1 MPLGAVRLRRPG
13 VISCPG
19 VFQNESA
26 MSPSSTAYPSARD
39 LMDALRFLPEEGQ
52 IWLGEQRMLLMSLQ
66 ASAFFRSELVTT
78 LGVERARG
86 VFIRLGY
93 YSGLQDAELGESL
106 RGERLGLR
114 ESFLAGPQ
122 LHALQGH
129 VQAIPVVVEVDPE
142 HNLFRSEFVWK
153 GSFEVE
159 VWRAR
164 GIQEMP
170 VCWTLL
176 GYASGYATQLLG
188 REVQYRELECRGCGD
203 AQCRIVGKFAEEWP
217 DHEAFS
223 ALLREAP
230 LIDELYELQ
239 ARVATLEGDLARRHR
254 DEDWGP
260 IGSAPA
266 FREMLAMLDSAAPS
280 QVPVLLLGETG
291 TGKEIL
297 ARRLHD
303 HSQRAEGPF
312 IAVNC
317 AAIPPELIESELFG
331 VEKGAYTG
339 AVQSR
344 LGRFERAHGGTLFLD
359 ELAELSPRAQA
370 ALLRALQEQ
379 QIERVGGQ
387 ALQDVDVRVVAATH
401 GDLARRVE
409 EGSFRKDLFFRLNAF
424 TLTVPPLR
432 ERREDILPLAEHF
445 LSRCELHYQRRT
457 LGFSDQAH
465 SAMAQ
470 YAWPGN
476 VRELK
481 NTIERGVILTAD
493 HKHITERALF
503 GGYRVPTLERE
514 KGQGLDDKG
523 RLAAAPDGAVGE
535 ASPQQHIQ
543 ALFDAGLTL
552 EGIEREMLV
561 AAQAESDGNIA
572 AAARRLGMTRPSYAY
587 RLKKYG
593 LR

>member
-1 MPLGAVRLRRPG
+1 
-13 VISCPG
+13 
-19 VFQNESA
+19 
-26 MSPSSTAYPSARD
+26 MSSSTHDYPSARD

-66 ASAFFRSELVTT
+66 ASAFFRNELVTT

-93 YSGLQDAELGESL
+93 YSGLQDAELGEAL
-106 RGERLGLR
+106 RGKQLGLH

-129 VQAIPVVVEVDPE
+129 VQAIPVRVEIDLE
-142 HNLFRSEFVWK
+142 RDHFRSEFIWK

-164 GIQEMP
+164 GVQDAP

-188 REVQYRELECRGCGD
+188 REVQYREVECLGCGD
-203 AQCRIVGKFAEEWP
+203 AQCRIIGRLAEEWP

-223 ALLREAP
+223 AVLREAP
-230 LIDELYELQ
+230 LIDELYNLQ
-239 ARVATLEGDLARRHR
+239 ARVATLEGDLARRPH
-254 DEDWGP
+254 DDDWGP

-266 FREMLAMLDSAAPS
+266 FREMLTMLDSAAAAD
-280 QVPVLLLGETG
+280 VPVLLLGETG

-297 ARRLHD
+297 AQRLHEQ
-303 HSQRAEGPF
+303 SPRANGPF
-312 IAVNC
+312 VAINC

-370 ALLRALQEQ
+370 ALLRALQEH

-387 ALQDVDVRVVAATH
+387 GIREVDVRVVAATH
-401 GDLARRVE
+401 ADLNRRIE
-409 EGSFRKDLFFRLNAF
+409 EGSFRRDLFFRLNAF
-424 TLTVPPLR
+424 TLSVPPLR
-432 ERREDILPLAEHF
+432 ERPEDVLSLAEYF
-445 LSRCELHYQRRT
+445 LARCEQHYQRRT
-457 LGFSDQAH
+457 LGFSDQAR
-465 SAMAQ
+465 SAMLQ
-470 YAWPGN
+470 YGWPGN

-481 NTIERGVILTAD
+481 NSIERGVILTAD
-493 HKHITERALF
+493 QKHITERALF
-503 GGYRVPTLERE
+503 GDYRVPTLERE
-514 KGQGLDDKG
+514 KGQGLDDRG
-523 RLAAAPDGAVGE
+523 RLSEPPDTSAEGI
-535 ASPQQHIQ
+535 SPRQHIQ

-552 EGIEREMLV
+552 EDIEREMLM
-561 AAQAESDGNIA
+561 AAQADSDSNIA
-572 AAARRLGMTRPSYAY
+572 AAARRLGMTRPAYAY

>member
-1 MPLGAVRLRRPG
+1 M
-13 VISCPG
+13 
-19 VFQNESA
+19 
-26 MSPSSTAYPSARD
+26 PSSTPQYPSARD

-52 IWLGEQRMLLMSLQ
+52 IWLGEQRMILMSLQ
-66 ASAFFRSELVTT
+66 ASAFFRNELVTT
-78 LGVERARG
+78 LGAERARG

-114 ESFLAGPQ
+114 DSFLAGPQ

-129 VQAIPVVVEVDPE
+129 VKAVPGQLDIDLENDR
-142 HNLFRSEFVWK
+142 FYSEFVWK

-159 VWRAR
+159 VWRGR
-164 GIQEMP
+164 DTQSIP

-188 REVQYRELECRGCGD
+188 REVQYREVECLGCGD
-203 AQCRIVGKFAEEWP
+203 ARCRIIGKFAEEWP
-217 DHEAFS
+217 DHQAFS
-223 ALLREAP
+223 AVLREAP

-239 ARVATLEGDLARRHR
+239 ARVATLEGDLTRRQHE
-254 DEDWGP
+254 DDWGP
-260 IGSAPA
+260 IGAAPA
-266 FREMLAMLDSAAPS
+266 FREMLAMLDSAAAAE
-280 QVPVLLLGETG
+280 VPVLLLGETG

-297 ARRLHD
+297 ARRLHEQ
-303 HSQRAEGPF
+303 SQRAAGPF

-370 ALLRALQEQ
+370 ALLRALQEH

-387 ALQDVDVRVVAATH
+387 GVKEVDVRVVAATH
-401 GDLARRVE
+401 TDLLQRVE
-409 EGSFRKDLFFRLNAF
+409 EGHFRRDLFFRLNAF

-432 ERREDILPLAEHF
+432 ERDEDIPALAEHF
-445 LSRCELHYQRRT
+445 LARCEHHYQRRT
-457 LGFSDQAH
+457 LGFSDQAR
-465 SAMAQ
+465 SAITQ

-481 NTIERGVILTAD
+481 NSIERGVILTD
-493 HKHITERALF
+493 DQKHITERALF
-503 GGYRVPTLERE
+503 GDYRVPTLQRE
-514 KGQGLDDKG
+514 KGQGLDERG
-523 RLAAAPDGAVGE
+523 RLS
-535 ASPQQHIQ
+535 ASADASDTEVTPRQQIQ

-552 EGIEREMLV
+552 EDIEREMLM
-561 AAQAESDGNIA
+561 AAQEESQGNIA
-572 AAARRLGMTRPSYAY
+572 AAARRLGMTRPAYAY
-587 RLKKYG
+587 RLKKYD

>member
-1 MPLGAVRLRRPG
+1 MGDILSRRTADEL
-13 VISCPG
+13 S
-19 VFQNESA
+19 
-26 MSPSSTAYPSARD
+26 MSPSTSQYPSARD

-52 IWLGEQRMLLMSLQ
+52 VWLGEQRMLLMSLQ
-66 ASAFFRSELVTT
+66 ASAFFRNELATT
-78 LGVERARG
+78 LGIERARG
-86 VFIRLGY
+86 LFIRLGY

-106 RGERLGLR
+106 RGEHLGLR

-129 VQAIPVVVEVDPE
+129 VQAIPVTVEIDPE
-142 HNLFRSEFVWK
+142 HNHFRSEFIWK

-159 VWRAR
+159 VWRSR
-164 GIQEMP
+164 GIQDAP

-188 REVQYRELECRGCGD
+188 REVQYREVECLGCGD
-203 AQCRIVGKFAEEWP
+203 AQCRVIGKFAEKWS

-239 ARVATLEGDLARRHR
+239 ARVATLEGDLARRPR
-254 DEDWGP
+254 DDDWGP

-266 FREMLAMLDSAAPS
+266 FHEMLAMLDSAAAAE
-280 QVPVLLLGETG
+280 VPVLLLGETG

-297 ARRLHD
+297 ARRLHEQ
-303 HSQRAEGPF
+303 SQRASGPF
-312 IAVNC
+312 VAINC

-387 ALQDVDVRVVAATH
+387 GVREVDVRVVAATH
-401 GDLARRVE
+401 ADLNLRME
-409 EGSFRKDLFFRLNAF
+409 EGSFRRDLFFRLNAF

-432 ERREDILPLAEHF
+432 ERPEDIPPLAEHF
-445 LSRCELHYQRRT
+445 LARCEHHYQRRT
-457 LGFSDQAH
+457 LGFSDQAR
-465 SAMAQ
+465 SAMLQ
-470 YAWPGN
+470 FAWPGN

-481 NTIERGVILTAD
+481 NSIERGVILTAD
-493 HKHITERALF
+493 QKHITERALL
-503 GGYRVPTLERE
+503 GNNRVPTLKRE
-514 KGQGLDDKG
+514 KGQGLDDRG
-523 RLAAAPDGAVGE
+523 RLSESPNASAEG
-535 ASPQQHIQ
+535 ASPSQHIQ

-552 EGIEREMLV
+552 EDIEREMLL
-561 AAQAESDGNIA
+561 AAQAASEGNIA
-572 AAARRLGMTRPSYAY
+572 AAARRLGMTRPAYAY
-587 RLKKYG
+587 RLKKYD

>member
-1 MPLGAVRLRRPG
+1 MPAYFP
-13 VISCPG
+13 
-19 VFQNESA
+19 VFSEIA
-26 MSPSSTAYPSARD
+26 MPAKPHDYPSARD

-66 ASAFFRSELVTT
+66 ASAFFRNELVTT
-78 LGVERARG
+78 LGIERARG

-93 YSGLQDAELGESL
+93 YSGLQDAELGEAL
-106 RGERLGLR
+106 RGKQLGLR
-114 ESFLAGPQ
+114 DSFLAGPQ

-129 VQAIPVVVEVDPE
+129 VQAIPVSVDIDPE
-142 HNLFRSEFVWK
+142 RNRFYSEFIWK

-159 VWRAR
+159 VWRSR
-164 GIQEMP
+164 GVQEDP

-176 GYASGYATQLLG
+176 GYASGYATQLLE
-188 REVQYRELECRGCGD
+188 REVQYREVECMGCGD
-203 AQCRIVGKFAEEWP
+203 VQCRIVGRFAEEWP

-230 LIDELYELQ
+230 LIDELYDLQ
-239 ARVATLEGDLARRHR
+239 ARVATLEGDLARRSR
-254 DEDWGP
+254 DEDWSP

-266 FREMLAMLDSAAPS
+266 FREMLTMLDSAAAAE
-280 QVPVLLLGETG
+280 VPVLLLGETG

-297 ARRLHD
+297 ARRLHEQ
-303 HSQRAEGPF
+303 SQRAEGPF

-317 AAIPPELIESELFG
+317 AAIPQELIESELFG

-339 AVQSR
+339 ATQSR

-359 ELAELSPRAQA
+359 ELSELSPRAQA

-387 ALQDVDVRVVAATH
+387 AVREVDVRVVAATH
-401 GDLARRVE
+401 TDLHQRVE
-409 EGSFRKDLFFRLNAF
+409 EGRFRRDLFFRLNAF

-432 ERREDILPLAEHF
+432 ERREDIHALAEHF
-445 LSRCELHYQRRT
+445 LTRCEHHYQRRT
-457 LGFSDQAH
+457 LGLSDQAR
-465 SAMAQ
+465 SALTQ

-503 GGYRVPTLERE
+503 GDYQVPTLKRE
-514 KGQGLDDKG
+514 KSQGLDEQG
-523 RLAAAPDGAVGE
+523 RLTAPRGYDAPGSA
-535 ASPQQHIQ
+535 QQQIQ
-543 ALFDAGLTL
+543 ALFEAGLTL
-552 EGIEREMLV
+552 EDIEREMLIASQ
-561 AAQAESDGNIA
+561 AASEGNIA
-572 AAARRLGMTRPSYAY
+572 AAARRLGMTRPAYAY

>member
-1 MPLGAVRLRRPG
+1 MTA
-13 VISCPG
+13 
-19 VFQNESA
+19 
-26 MSPSSTAYPSARD
+26 STPQYPSARD

-52 IWLGEQRMLLMSLQ
+52 VWLGEQRMLLMSLQ
-66 ASAFFRSELVTT
+66 ASAFFRNELVST
-78 LGVERARG
+78 LGAERARG

-106 RGERLGLR
+106 RGRQLGLHD
-114 ESFLAGPQ
+114 SFLAGPQ
-122 LHALQGH
+122 LHALLGH
-129 VQAIPVVVEVDPE
+129 VKAVPGQLDIDLEAGR
-142 HNLFRSEFVWK
+142 FYSEFIWQ

-159 VWRAR
+159 VWRSR
-164 GIQEMP
+164 GVQSAP

-188 REVQYRELECRGCGD
+188 REVQYREVECLGCGD
-203 AQCRIVGKFAEEWP
+203 ARCRIIGKLAEKWS

-223 ALLREAP
+223 SLLREAP

-239 ARVATLEGDLARRHR
+239 ARVATLEGDLTHQRP
-254 DEDWGP
+254 DDDWGP

-266 FREMLAMLDSAAPS
+266 FREMLTMLDSAAVS
-280 QVPVLLLGETG
+280 EVPVLLLGETG

-297 ARRLHD
+297 ARRLHEQ
-303 HSQRAEGPF
+303 SLRAKGPF
-312 IAVNC
+312 VAVNC

-370 ALLRALQEQ
+370 ALLRALQEH

-387 ALQDVDVRVVAATH
+387 DVREVDVRVVAATH
-401 GDLARRVE
+401 NDLHQRVAEGAFRR
-409 EGSFRKDLFFRLNAF
+409 DLFFRLNAF

-432 ERREDILPLAEHF
+432 DRLEDIPTLADHF
-445 LSRCELHYQRRT
+445 LAGCEHHYQRRT
-457 LGFSDQAH
+457 LGFSDQAR

-470 YAWPGN
+470 YTWPGN

-493 HKHITERALF
+493 QKHITERALF
-503 GGYRVPTLERE
+503 GDYRVPTLQKE
-514 KGQGLDDKG
+514 KGQGLNDRG
-523 RLAAAPDGAVGE
+523 QLE
-535 ASPQQHIQ
+535 ASTETPDSEGTPRQHIQ

-552 EGIEREMLV
+552 EDIEREMLI
-561 AAQAESDGNIA
+561 AAQEESEGNIA
-572 AAARRLGMTRPSYAY
+572 AAARRLGMTRPAYAY
-587 RLKKYG
+587 RLKKYA

>member
-1 MPLGAVRLRRPG
+1 
-13 VISCPG
+13 
-19 VFQNESA
+19 
-26 MSPSSTAYPSARD
+26 MSSSSTDYPSARD

-93 YSGLQDAELGESL
+93 YSGLQDAELGEAL
-106 RGERLGLR
+106 RGKALGLR
-114 ESFLAGPQ
+114 DSFLAGPQ

-129 VQAIPVVVEVDPE
+129 VQAIPVRVEIDPE
-142 HNLFRSEFVWK
+142 HDHFRSEFVWK

-164 GIQEMP
+164 GMQEMP

-188 REVQYRELECRGCGD
+188 REVQYREVECRGCGD
-203 AQCRIVGKFAEEWP
+203 AQCRIIGKFAEEWP

-239 ARVATLEGDLARRHR
+239 ARVATLEGDLARRR
-254 DEDWGP
+254 REDDWSP
-260 IGSAPA
+260 IGKASP
-266 FREMLAMLDSAAPS
+266 FLEMLEMLDSAAPS
-280 QVPVLLLGETG
+280 DVPVLLLGETG

-303 HSQRAEGPF
+303 QSQRADGPF

-359 ELAELSPRAQA
+359 ELSELSPRAQA

-387 ALQDVDVRVVAATH
+387 ALRDVDVRVVAATH

-432 ERREDILPLAEHF
+432 DRREDILPLAEYF
-445 LSRCELHYQRRT
+445 LARCEHHYQRRT
-457 LGFSDQAH
+457 LGFSDQAR
-465 SAMAQ
+465 STMSQ

-476 VRELK
+476 IRELK
-481 NTIERGVILTAD
+481 NTVERGVILTAD
-493 HKHITERALF
+493 HKQITERALF
-503 GGYRVPTLERE
+503 GDYRVPTLERE
-514 KGQGLDDKG
+514 KGQGLDDSG
-523 RLAAAPDGAVGE
+523 MLVQRPGEPAASTPEQRIRPLLE
-535 ASPQQHIQ
+535 A
-543 ALFDAGLTL
+543 GMTL
-552 EGIEREMLV
+552 EEVERQMIE
-561 AAQAESDGNIA
+561 AAHVDNGGNIT
-572 AAARRLGMTRPSYAY
+572 AAARQLGMTRAAYAY

-593 LR
+593 LQ

>member
-1 MPLGAVRLRRPG
+1 M
-13 VISCPG
+13 
-19 VFQNESA
+19 
-26 MSPSSTAYPSARD
+26 PSSTPQYPSARD

-52 IWLGEQRMLLMSLQ
+52 VWLGEQRMLLMSIQ
-66 ASAFFRSELVTT
+66 ASAFFRNELVTT
-78 LGVERARG
+78 LGMERARG

-114 ESFLAGPQ
+114 DSFLAGPQ

-129 VQAIPVVVEVDPE
+129 VKAIPGALEIDLE
-142 HNLFRSEFVWK
+142 HDHFYSEFVWQ

-159 VWRAR
+159 VWRTR
-164 GIQEMP
+164 GVQSAP

-188 REVQYRELECRGCGD
+188 REVQYREVECLGCGD
-203 AQCRIVGKFAEEWP
+203 AHCRIIGRLAEEWP
-217 DHEAFS
+217 DHAAFS
-223 ALLREAP
+223 AILREAP

-239 ARVATLEGDLARRHR
+239 ARVATLEGDLARRAQ
-254 DEDWGP
+254 DDDWGP

-266 FREMLAMLDSAAPS
+266 FREMLAMLDSAAAS
-280 QVPVLLLGETG
+280 EVPVLLLGETG
-291 TGKEIL
+291 TGKEVL
-297 ARRLHD
+297 ARRLHER
-303 HSQRAEGPF
+303 SERAAGPF
-312 IAVNC
+312 VAVNC

-339 AVQSR
+339 AIQSR
-344 LGRFERAHGGTLFLD
+344 LGRFERADGGTLFLD

-387 ALQDVDVRVVAATH
+387 GVKTVNVRLVAATH
-401 GDLARRVE
+401 ADLARRVE
-409 EGSFRKDLFFRLNAF
+409 EGRFRRDLFFRLNAF
-424 TLTVPPLR
+424 TLRVPPLR
-432 ERREDILPLAEHF
+432 ERHEDIPALASHF
-445 LSRCELHYQRRT
+445 LAGCEHHYRRRT
-457 LGFSDQAH
+457 LGFSDQAR
-465 SAMAQ
+465 SAMLQ

-481 NTIERGVILTAD
+481 NSIERGVILTPD
-493 HKHITERALF
+493 QKHITERALF
-503 GGYRVPTLERE
+503 GDYRVPTLERE
-514 KGQGLDDKG
+514 RGQGLDAEG
-523 RLAAAPDGAVGE
+523 RLAENEEGHRDEPSRAPV
-535 ASPQQHIQ
+535 Q
-543 ALFDAGLTL
+543 ALFDAGMTL
-552 EGIEREMLV
+552 EDIEKELLIT
-561 AAQAESDGNIA
+561 AQAECQGNIA
-572 AAARRLGMTRPSYAY
+572 AAARRLGMTRPAYAY

>member
-1 MPLGAVRLRRPG
+1 MT
-13 VISCPG
+13 
-19 VFQNESA
+19 
-26 MSPSSTAYPSARD
+26 SSTPQYPSARD

-78 LGVERARG
+78 LGIERARG

-129 VQAIPVVVEVDPE
+129 VQAIPVTVEVDPE
-142 HNLFRSEFVWK
+142 HNHFRSEFVWK

-164 GIQEMP
+164 GVQEMP

-188 REVQYRELECRGCGD
+188 REVQYREVECRGCGD

-217 DHEAFS
+217 DHEAFT

-239 ARVATLEGDLARRHR
+239 ARVATLEGGLARRR
-254 DEDWGP
+254 SDDDWGP

-266 FREMLAMLDSAAPS
+266 FREMLAMLDSAAVAE
-280 QVPVLLLGETG
+280 VPVLLLGETG

-297 ARRLHD
+297 AQRLHEQ
-303 HSQRAEGPF
+303 SQRANGPF

-344 LGRFERAHGGTLFLD
+344 LGRFERADGGTLFLD

-370 ALLRALQEQ
+370 ALLRALQEH

-401 GDLARRVE
+401 ADLAQRVE
-409 EGSFRKDLFFRLNAF
+409 EGRFRRDLFFRLNAF

-445 LSRCELHYQRRT
+445 LARCEHHYQRRT
-457 LGFSDQAH
+457 LGFSDQAR
-465 SAMAQ
+465 SAMSQ

-481 NTIERGVILTAD
+481 NSIERGVILTVD

-503 GGYRVPTLERE
+503 GNYRVPTLERE
-514 KGQGLDDKG
+514 KGQGLDNTG
-523 RLAAAPDGAVGE
+523 RLAAAPGGGAGE
-535 ASPQQHIQ
+535 ASPRQSIQ

-552 EGIEREMLV
+552 EDIEREMLM
-561 AAQAESDGNIA
+561 AAQADSDDNLA
-572 AAARRLGMTRPSYAY
+572 AAARRLGMTRPAYAY
-587 RLKKYG
+587 RLKKFG

>member
-1 MPLGAVRLRRPG
+1 MLADDLG
-13 VISCPG
+13 
-19 VFQNESA
+19 NELA
-26 MSPSSTAYPSARD
+26 MTSSTTDYPSVRD

-52 IWLGEQRMLLMSLQ
+52 VWLGEQRMLLVSLQ
-66 ASAFFRSELVTT
+66 ASAFFRNELIAT

-86 VFIRLGY
+86 LFIRLGY
-93 YSGLQDAELGESL
+93 FSGLQDAGLGEAL
-106 RGERLGLR
+106 RGERLGVR

-122 LHALQGH
+122 LHALQGY
-129 VQAIPVVVEVDPE
+129 VQAVPLKLEIDLARG
-142 HNLFRSEFVWK
+142 HFCSEFVWND
-153 GSFEVE
+153 SFEVE

-164 GIQEMP
+164 GMQSAP

-188 REVQYRELECRGCGD
+188 REVQYREVECRGCGD
-203 AQCRIVGKFAEEWP
+203 AQCRISGKFAEEWP
-217 DHEAFS
+217 DHEDFS

-239 ARVATLEGDLARRHR
+239 ARVATLEGDLAQRRH
-254 DEDWGP
+254 DEEWGP
-260 IGSAPA
+260 VGTAPA

-280 QVPVLLLGETG
+280 DVPVLLLGETG
-291 TGKEIL
+291 TGKEVL

-303 HSQRAEGPF
+303 QSQRAKGPF

-339 AVQSR
+339 AIQSR
-344 LGRFERAHGGTLFLD
+344 LGRFERAHGGTLLLD

-370 ALLRALQEQ
+370 ALLRALQEG

-387 ALQDVDVRVVAATH
+387 GLVDVDVRLVAATH
-401 GDLARRVE
+401 TDLVKRVE
-409 EGSFRKDLFFRLNAF
+409 EGDFRKDLFYRLNAF

-432 ERREDILPLAEHF
+432 ERHEDIVPLAEYF
-445 LSRCELHYQRRT
+445 LSRCEQQYQRRT
-457 LGFSDQAH
+457 LGFSDQAR

-481 NTIERGVILTAD
+481 NVIERGVILTANN
-493 HKHITERALF
+493 KHLTERALF
-503 GGYRVPTLERE
+503 GDLEMLTLKRE
-514 KGQGLDDKG
+514 KGQGLDAQG
-523 RLAAAPDGAVGE
+523 MLETAHTGSEESPRQHVHALLA
-535 ASPQQHIQ
+535 
-543 ALFDAGLTL
+543 AGLTL
-552 EGIEREMLV
+552 EDIEREML
-561 AAQAESDGNIA
+561 ATAHAESRGNIT
-572 AAARRLGMTRPSYAY
+572 AAARRLGMTRAAYAY

-593 LR
+593 LSART